1 MDEIIEFT
9 EQYEEIQFL
18 VSLDYSQ
25 DPIDELTL
33 YSCDEWS
40 GLYSDLGEFG
50 NNPLI
55 LDSDPGHEIWNM
67 FSSATTYSAYA
78 FVDHNMVLRYKFD
91 MPNLYDF
98 QYTYIPTLLDEMNG
112 CIDSAACNYNPSAVV
127 DDASC
132 LYEDECNNC
141 SEAVDQ
147 TQCMLLDGCMW
158 MGDHC
163 MESTDN
169 CMDYDGEFEC
179 INADGCY
186 WMGNHCMTGST
197 CTDPIAFN
205 YNPIA
210 DSIGDGDDSSCLY
223 SQFIVFGC
231 TYESAL
237 NFNPDAN
244 VDDGSC
250 EYSLGD
256 LNQDGILDILDVVSL
271 VNTIMSFL
279 FN

>member
-1 MDEIIEFT
+1 MDEIIEFS
-9 EQYEEIQFL
+9 EQYDEIQFL

-25 DPIDELTL
+25 DLQDPLTY
-33 YSCDEWS
+33 YSCNEWAS
-40 GLYSDLGEFG
+40 LYPELGEFG

-55 LDSDPGHEIWNM
+55 LDMDPGHDFWNM

-78 FVDHNMVLRYKFD
+78 FIDHNMVLRYKFD

-98 QYTYIPTLLDEMNG
+98 QYIYIPNLLDEMYD
-112 CIDSAACNYNPSAVV
+112 CIDPNACNYDAAAVF
-127 DDASC
+127 DDGSC
-132 LYEDECNNC
+132 LYDECDNC
-141 SEAVDQ
+141 SEALNQSD
-147 TQCMLLDGCMW
+147 CMLIDGCMW

-169 CMDYDGEFEC
+169 CMDYDSEFEC
-179 INADGCY
+179 MNEDGCY
-186 WMGNHCMTGST
+186 WMGNHCMSGSA

-210 DSIGDGDDSSCLY
+210 DAIGNGDDSSCLY
-223 SQFIVFGC
+223 SQFIMFGC
-231 TYESAL
+231 TYESAI

-256 LNQDGILDILDVVSL
+256 LNQDGILDVLDVVAL
-271 VNTIMSFL
+271 VNTIMNFL

>member
-9 EQYEEIQFL
+9 EEYNEIQFL

-25 DPIDELTL
+25 DPLDDLTL
-33 YSCDEWS
+33 YSCS
-40 GLYSDLGEFG
+40 GWANLYSELGQYG

-55 LDSDPGHEIWNM
+55 LDMDPDHEVWNM

-78 FVDHNMVLRYKFD
+78 FIDHNMVLRYKFD

-98 QYTYIPTLLDEMNG
+98 QYTYIPNLLENMNG
-112 CIDSAACNYNPSAVV
+112 CTDSNACNYDEGAVV
-127 DDASC
+127 DDDSC
-132 LYEDECNNC
+132 LYDDDCSNC
-141 SEAVDQ
+141 SEALDQ
-147 TQCMLLDGCMW
+147 TTCMLIDGCMW

-163 MESTDN
+163 MESADG
-169 CMDYDGEFEC
+169 CMDNETEFDCMNQE
-179 INADGCY
+179 GCY
-186 WMGNHCMTGST
+186 WMGNHCMSGSN

-210 DSIGDGDDSSCLY
+210 DALGDGDDTSCLY
-223 SQFIVFGC
+223 SSFLVFGC
-231 TYESAL
+231 TYETAF

-250 EYSLGD
+250 QYMFGD
-256 LNQDGILDILDVVSL
+256 LNQDGIIDILDVVSL
-271 VNTIMSFL
+271 VNIIMDSL
-279 FN
+279 FH